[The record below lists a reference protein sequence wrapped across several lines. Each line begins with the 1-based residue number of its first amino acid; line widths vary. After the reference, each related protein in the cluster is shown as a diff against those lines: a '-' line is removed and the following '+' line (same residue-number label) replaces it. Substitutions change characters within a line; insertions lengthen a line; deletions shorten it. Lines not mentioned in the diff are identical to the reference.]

1 MAYPVRRLLVLV
13 FLTEGAA
20 LAAALIL
27 AGWLDIRLFPLT
39 RNFGGDILKGTA
51 AALPPLA
58 FFICSLSKRA
68 GRVPALRSLRRK
80 VLGDIRELFLD
91 VRPVDLVLISVSAG
105 LAEELLFRGVLQI
118 KVGIVGAS
126 IIFGLVHFVSPSYV
140 IAAAVMGFYIGAIF
154 QMSGHL
160 LVPIQLHFI
169 YDLGALAYI
178 RYFSGAEEL
187 RRETR
192 DGLKR
197 DVE

>member
-1 MAYPVRRLLVLV
+1 MAYPARRLLELV

-20 LAAALIL
+20 LAAALLL
-27 AGWLDIRLFPLT
+27 AWWLDIRLFPLT
-39 RNFGGDILKGTA
+39 RNFWGDMLKGTA

-58 FFICSLSKRA
+58 FFICLLSKKA
-68 GRVPALRSLRRK
+68 ERVTALRSLRRK

-91 VRPVDLVLISVSAG
+91 VRPEDLVLISVSAG
-105 LAEELLFRGVLQI
+105 VAEELFFRGVLQT
-118 KVGIVGAS
+118 KVGIVWAS

-140 IAAAVMGFYIGAIF
+140 IAASVMGFYIGAIS

-178 RYFSGAEEL
+178 RYSQ
-187 RRETR
+187 
-192 DGLKR
+192 GLKNQEGKQVK
-197 DVE
+197 D

>member
-1 MAYPVRRLLVLV
+1 MVYPARRLLTLV

-20 LAAALIL
+20 LAAALLL
-27 AGWLDIRLFPLT
+27 AGPLDIRLFPLT
-39 RNFGGDILKGTA
+39 LNFWGDIFKGTV

-68 GRVPALRSLRRK
+68 GRVPALGSLRRK

-91 VRPVDLVLISVSAG
+91 ARPVDLLLISAG
-105 LAEELLFRGVLQI
+105 AGFAEELLFRGVIQG
-118 KVGIVGAS
+118 KVGIVTAS
-126 IIFGLVHFVSPSYV
+126 IIFGLVHFVSPEYV
-140 IAAAVMGFYIGAIF
+140 IAAAAMGFYIGAIF

-178 RYFSGAEEL
+178 IYFSDAGEPE
-187 RRETR
+187 REQTTQQSN
-192 DGLKR
+192 GK
-197 DVE
+197 

>member
-1 MAYPVRRLLVLV
+1 MVYPVRRLLTLV
-13 FLTEGAA
+13 FLTEGGA
-20 LAAALIL
+20 LAAALLL

-39 RNFGGDILKGTA
+39 RNLWGDILKGTV

-91 VRPVDLVLISVSAG
+91 ARPVDLLLISASAG
-105 LAEELLFRGVLQI
+105 LAEELLFRGVIQG
-118 KVGIVGAS
+118 KVGIVAAS
-126 IIFGLVHFVSPSYV
+126 IIFGLVHFVSPAYV
-140 IAAAVMGFYIGAIF
+140 IAASLMGFYIGAIF

-178 RYFSGAEEL
+178 MYFQGGGEPNGERAA
-187 RRETR
+187 
-192 DGLKR
+192 
-197 DVE
+197 